1 MLHDRLC
8 CFISIAFIVLM
19 FGMLTCCSYFQP
31 LSQIN
36 VFVGKLWE
44 IANPPPPPPPPPFDH
59 FVEGL
64 KCAEHN

>member
-8 CFISIAFIVLM
+8 CFISITFIVLM
-19 FGMLTCCSYFQP
+19 FGMLTCCSYVQL

-36 VFVGKLWE
+36 VFVAKLRE
-44 IANPPPPPPPPPFDH
+44 IANPPSPPPPLLDH

-64 KCAEHN
+64 KCAEHK

>member
-19 FGMLTCCSYFQP
+19 FGMLTCCSYVQL

-36 VFVGKLWE
+36 VLVAKLWE
-44 IANPPPPPPPPPFDH
+44 IANPPLPPPLDH

-64 KCAEHN
+64 KCAEHK